1 MNIKILKKYLI
12 SVSNCII
19 FEKSKIISLINHQN
33 LISMKTYIKTKSI
46 LTLVVLLMAIAISG
60 CKSKEKAASSKDQGE
75 TLIEVYCSGPEYFSN
90 AEYFRANQVG
100 ESVDQATAK
109 KKAMSNARA
118 DLAAA
123 VQTTVKG
130 VIDNYV
136 NSRELNNVEEAEARF
151 ESLTR
156 EVINQKLTGVKTI
169 CEKTT
174 KTADGKYKTY
184 IAIELAGDELMNAM
198 NDRLSKDAKLKIDYD
213 YEQFKKTFDSEM
225 DKLAKE
231 KGY

>member
-1 MNIKILKKYLI
+1 
-12 SVSNCII
+12 
-19 FEKSKIISLINHQN
+19 
-33 LISMKTYIKTKSI
+33 MKLFHVIKSI
-46 LTLVVLLMAIAISG
+46 LMLTAVVALLVISG
-60 CKSKEKAASSKDQGE
+60 CKSKEKAVKESGE
-75 TLIEVYCSGPEYFSN
+75 TLIEVYCSGPEFFAN

-109 KKAMSNARA
+109 KKALSNARA
-118 DLAAA
+118 DLASS
-123 VQTTVKG
+123 VETTIKG

-136 NSRELNNVEEAEARF
+136 NSRELNNIEEAEERF

-174 KTADGKYKTY
+174 KTDDGKYKTY
-184 IAIELAGDELMNAM
+184 VALELAGDELMNAM

-213 YEQFKKTFDSEM
+213 YEQFKKTFDEEM
-225 DKLAKE
+225 KKFE
-231 KGY
+231 EERGY

>member
-1 MNIKILKKYLI
+1 
-12 SVSNCII
+12 
-19 FEKSKIISLINHQN
+19 
-33 LISMKTYIKTKSI
+33 MKTIKFTSI
-46 LTLVVLLMAIAISG
+46 LMIAAFTSLVMISG
-60 CKSKEKAASSKDQGE
+60 CKSKEKVAKVPGE
-75 TLIEVYCSGPEYFSN
+75 ELIEVHCAGPEFFAN
-90 AEYFRANQVG
+90 AEYFRANQLG
-100 ESVDQATAK
+100 ESLDQATAK

-118 DLAAA
+118 DLASS
-123 VQTTVKG
+123 VETTIKG

-136 NSRELNNVEEAEARF
+136 NSRELNNTEEVEERF

-174 KTADGKYKTY
+174 KTTEGKYKTY

-198 NDRLSKDAKLKIDYD
+198 NERLSSDAKLKIDYD

-225 DKLAKE
+225 KKME
-231 KGY
+231 TERGN